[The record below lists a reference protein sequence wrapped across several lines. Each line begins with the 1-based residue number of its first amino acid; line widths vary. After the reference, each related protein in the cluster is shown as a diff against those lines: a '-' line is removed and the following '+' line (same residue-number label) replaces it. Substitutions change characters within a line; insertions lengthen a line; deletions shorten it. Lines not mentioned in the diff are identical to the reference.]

1 MSVLLKILE
10 DKRVELAGLKTGKKL
25 KQIKEL
31 AENTRPPKSLSRILA
46 GNGIKLI
53 AEVKKASPSRG
64 LLSTHFDAVALAKI
78 YANNGA
84 SAISV
89 ITEKNYFQG
98 DISYLKQIKTA
109 LGDGCPP
116 LLRKDFIIDPYQVYE
131 TRAAGADCLLLI
143 AAALTKDELT
153 SLLELSNRLGLE
165 CLVEIHNFKEL
176 HTAIDCGA
184 SIIGINNRNLDTF
197 EVDLGTTRRLRP
209 LIPDN
214 CIVVSE
220 SGFNN
225 RQDVLG
231 IKDLD
236 INAILVGSALVTS
249 TDIALKMRELL
260 L

>member
-10 DKRVELAGLKTGKKL
+10 DKRVELKRLKTGTNLKK
-25 KQIKEL
+25 IKEL
-31 AENTRPPKSLSRILA
+31 AENTSPPESFRMSLSGKGL
-46 GNGIKLI
+46 KLI
-53 AEVKKASPSRG
+53 AEVKKASPSMG
-64 LLSTHFDAVALAKI
+64 LLSNHFDAVALAEI

-98 DISYLKQIKTA
+98 DISYLKKIKAA
-109 LGDGCPP
+109 LGTACPP

-143 AAALTKDELT
+143 AAALTRDELAT
-153 SLLELSNRLGLE
+153 LLKLSNRLGLE
-165 CLVEIHNFKEL
+165 CLVEVHNRKEL
-176 HTAIDCGA
+176 RAALDCGA
-184 SIIGINNRNLDTF
+184 QIIGINNRNLDTF
-197 EVDLGTTRRLRP
+197 KVNLDTTRCLRP
-209 LIPDN
+209 FVPDN
-214 CIVVSE
+214 CVVISE

-231 IKDLD
+231 IKDLG

-249 TDIALKMRELL
+249 TDIASKMRELL